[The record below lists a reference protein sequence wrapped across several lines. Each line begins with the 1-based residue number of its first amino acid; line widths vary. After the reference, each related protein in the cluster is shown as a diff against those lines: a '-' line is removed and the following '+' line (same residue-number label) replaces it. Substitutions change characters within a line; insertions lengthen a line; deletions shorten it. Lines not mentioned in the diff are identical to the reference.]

1 MTYGV
6 APKAFRIFK
15 PFELSKKPGFRIA
28 RQGKHIIM
36 SDGGRTLIIPRNN
49 PINSF
54 TMATIV
60 KGSGLTI
67 EQFRKLL

>member
-1 MTYGV
+1 MGSLPGV
-6 APKAFRIFK
+6 PHLQAVRAFEKA
-15 PFELSKKPGFRIA
+15 GFHIA

-36 SDGGRTLIIPRNN
+36 SDGARTLIIPRNN

-54 TMATIV
+54 TMATII